1 MVFSTSNPIESTP
14 ALLTALKAIAC
25 LLWLASL
32 YPLVYE
38 NKKRKNTTGLSL
50 DFVILN
56 MFGSLLYLSQ
66 PILSKSDSDSLNTI
80 ELLVMGH

>member
-1 MVFSTSNPIESTP
+1 MVFSTFNPIESTP
-14 ALLTALKAIAC
+14 ALITALKTIAY
-25 LLWLASL
+25 LLWLASS
-32 YPLVYE
+32 YPLIYE
-38 NKKRKNTTGLSL
+38 NKKRKSTTGLSL

-66 PILSKSDSDSLNTI
+66 TILSKSDSDSLNTI